1 MLLQVSSVRG
11 ARSLL
16 MWGGWGGGA
25 LLGPVWANDWVV
37 EGGGACQL
45 KDRYAVE
52 GTGKNLLTSTEA
64 CRFPNHPTSF
74 PVISSLYLKQPQQF
88 LHTLL

>member
-16 MWGGWGGGA
+16 MWGGGRA

-37 EGGGACQL
+37 VGGG
-45 KDRYAVE
+45 
-52 GTGKNLLTSTEA
+52 GMSTE
-64 CRFPNHPTSF
+64 R
-74 PVISSLYLKQPQQF
+74 
-88 LHTLL
+88 